1 MMMDSNGRPEEVG
14 EILVKVQEDLKQL
27 KDHLLQ
33 ANTREGSNNKEVV
46 DIRALENAIAKT
58 EFGIKARSEQI
69 LNVVNNKVTT
79 LPSVDAKGKVS
90 EIGGSQET
98 LWDLTSLDLR
108 KPAPGALTSFR
119 HAVPRYT
126 AIEPAGA
133 GGPYGPSP
141 GQQAK
146 FTYNIKALTD
156 PTSTQN
162 RKMVDENYGISLPL
176 IVDRRQTKLPL
187 QKPVM
192 GSNIEHLAVLPKA
205 NRVDPQ
211 LIPPP
216 ISERD
221 ARKGILSLIE
231 RGLIPPA
238 ADLTLD
244 PNPVRHKVVT
254 LYNPEEKKEHRNL
267 KSGDGNHVLAS
278 VKLDLHTPMKPSP
291 PPESP
296 MAMHSQLSQ
305 SRPES
310 EGRDSLWV
318 HSTPISRAISAKS
331 ARSLVPMKIKEP
343 FPPPTTPASEFKHL
357 HHRFAIQHGRACE
370 NSKDYAAFKQH
381 YCLSWGNISS
391 TLKLLE
397 KLMMEYAVPLA
408 FVNGDRL
415 ADLALEYELEKDPSI
430 PELLSVIIN
439 KDDVEAL
446 IRRPG
451 RRYLGPR
458 GTHVAASKIQ
468 STWRRYKDRQAY
480 LEYRRKKWAAGVI
493 AISWIMNV
501 KMAKIRKNLKLTRK
515 QELVNFKVKSE
526 KLQKTWS
533 RLKQLR
539 RTIIHIP
546 SLGYSQKI
554 RQGINDF
561 NIRQNL
567 QMARLCDLKDD
578 NVDVIY
584 VSPVTINDEILQYYN
599 KLLGLKNAVD
609 SGNVENQKDVSSR
622 FKIIIPEAINSFPS
636 HSMCLASYLK
646 YSPRALKRI
655 ENLIAGT
662 EAYIVPGAMH
672 KDDLTISEILGVPIL
687 GTEPEVAHLYST
699 KSGSKRVFAS
709 AEVDTPPS
717 DYDVYHLQ
725 QIHESLAQL
734 VTENLDVKR
743 YLFKLDDEVD
753 GRGIAYCDVIPHLK
767 CHTWAKKEAERY
779 GEKWKKRW
787 AQEAAYIKIHAEI
800 PGILTKHCRPVN
812 TSVFPTWSKFLDA
825 FLSQGGVI
833 EACPP
838 SDSVTSLRV
847 NMFIEPTGQ
856 ILLLSSGDQIHA
868 ETPFNCWGVSVPQSS
883 VEPEDLNNTCYK
895 IGRSCQQRGVVGY
908 MAIDFVT
915 FIDPSSMEQKLWA
928 VDLNLWY
935 DDSLA
940 MTNMMLYLTGGTIDC
955 KNWTLD
961 VPRQK
966 KEVKK
971 KRRMR
976 QDEEHEDESEPLTS
990 RYAVMS
996 TRLRHTNL
1004 AMVHYSVFFQM
1015 CRAHGIGFDIKVR
1028 QGSVFTLI
1036 DSFKREV
1043 MGMLT
1048 VGDQLQS
1055 ALASFARNLSIIH
1068 QEISAPNMQ
1077 GETNFKD
1084 VIQDIEGILGTTV
1097 QNVDRANIESEKSS
1111 TDVE

>member
-1 MMMDSNGRPEEVG
+1 MMDVQESPEQVG
-14 EILVKVQEDLKQL
+14 EILVKVQEDLQQL

-33 ANTREGSNNKEVV
+33 ANTRDGANKEIV

-69 LNVVNNKVTT
+69 LNVVNNRVTT
-79 LPSVDAKGKVS
+79 LPSVDTKGKVG
-90 EIGGSQET
+90 EIVSKQ
-98 LWDLTSLDLR
+98 R
-108 KPAPGALTSFR
+108 AL
-119 HAVPRYT
+119 PRYT
-126 AIEPAGA
+126 AIEPTGA
-133 GGPYGPSP
+133 GGPFGPSP

-146 FTYNIKALTD
+146 FTYNMKALHD
-156 PTSTQN
+156 PFSTQN
-162 RKMVDENYGISLPL
+162 RKLVNENYGISLPL
-176 IVDRRQTKLPL
+176 IVERRQNKVPL
-187 QKPVM
+187 QKPVT
-192 GSNIEHLAVLPKA
+192 GSNVEHLAVLPRA

-216 ISERD
+216 ISEKD
-221 ARKGILSLIE
+221 AGKGILSLIE

-238 ADLTLD
+238 AELTLD
-244 PNPVRHKVVT
+244 PNPVRNKVVT
-254 LYNPEEKKEHRNL
+254 LFSPEEKKEHKNL
-267 KSGDGNHVLAS
+267 KSGDASQVLTS
-278 VKLDLHTPMKPSP
+278 VKLDLYTPVKPPPDSP
-291 PPESP
+291 PVMQSR
-296 MAMHSQLSQ
+296 LSQ
-305 SRPES
+305 PRAES
-310 EGRDSLWV
+310 EDHESMWAQ
-318 HSTPISRAISAKS
+318 STPRAPSTKS
-331 ARSLVPMKIKEP
+331 VRSLVPVKNKEP

-357 HHRFAIQHGRACE
+357 HHRFPIQHGKARE
-370 NSKDYAAFKQH
+370 NSKDFSVFKQH
-381 YCLSWGNISS
+381 YCLSWGNIST

-397 KLMMEYAVPLA
+397 KLLTAYAVPLA

-451 RRYLGPR
+451 RRYLGPNGDR
-458 GTHVAASKIQ
+458 VAATKIQ
-468 STWRRYKDRQAY
+468 STWRRYKDRMAY

-501 KMAKIRKNLKLTRK
+501 KMSKIRKNLKATRK
-515 QELVNFKVKSE
+515 HELANFKVRSEQLKKSWS
-526 KLQKTWS
+526 KLNQS
-533 RLKQLR
+533 R
-539 RTIIHIP
+539 RTVIHLP
-546 SLGYSQKI
+546 SLGYSKKI
-554 RQGINDF
+554 REGINEF

-567 QMARLCDLKDD
+567 QMARLCDLKDE

-584 VSPVTINDEILQYYN
+584 ISPVTINDEILQYYN

-609 SGNVENQKDVSSR
+609 SGNVENQMNVSNR
-622 FKIIIPEAINSFPS
+622 FKVIIPEAINSFPS

-709 AEVDTPPS
+709 AQVDVPPS

-753 GRGIAYCDVIPHLK
+753 GRGIAYCDVTPNLR
-767 CHTWAKKEAERY
+767 CHAWAQKEAERY
-779 GEKWKKRW
+779 GEKWKKKW

-800 PGILTKHCRPVN
+800 PDILVKHSHPVN
-812 TSVFPTWSKFLDA
+812 TSVFPTWQKFLEA

-838 SDSVTSLRV
+838 SESVTALRV
-847 NMFIEPTGQ
+847 NMLIEPTGKVV
-856 ILLLSSGDQIHA
+856 LLSSGDQIHA

-883 VEPEDLNNTCYK
+883 VEPEELNNVCYRV
-895 IGRSCQQRGVVGY
+895 GRSCHQRGVVGY
-908 MAIDFVT
+908 LAVDFVT
-915 FIDPSSMEQKLWA
+915 FIDPRSMEQKLWA

-940 MTNMMLYLTGGTIDC
+940 MTNMMLYLTGGKIDC
-955 KNWTLD
+955 NNWTLD
-961 VPRQK
+961 VPPQK

-971 KRRMR
+971 RRRGMP
-976 QDEEHEDESEPLTS
+976 EEPENEEEKITS

-1004 AMVHYSVFFQM
+1004 AVVHYSVFFQM
-1015 CRAHGIGFDIKVR
+1015 CRAHGIGFDIKER

-1084 VIQDIEGILGTTV
+1084 VIHDIEGILGTTI
-1097 QNVDRANIESEKSS
+1097 QNVDRAREESEAVQ
-1111 TDVE
+1111 DVD